1 MANNNVVILA
11 NDDKDKYSAKPPVF
25 SGEKFEYW
33 KDRIENYFMAYD
45 FDLWDTVVDGYSHPV
60 DERGVK
66 ISRSAMTDA
75 QKKAYKNHFKARSI
89 MLSAI
94 SYNEYEK
101 ITNKETVKSIFDSLQ
116 MTHEGNAQ
124 VRETKALALIQ
135 KYEAFKMEDDETIE
149 CSQDFRRLL
158 QDSEF

>member
-1 MANNNVVILA
+1 MANNNVGILA
-11 NDDKDKYSAKPPVF
+11 NDDKDKYSAKPLVF

-66 ISRSAMTDA
+66 IARSDMTND

-101 ITNKETVKSIFDSLQ
+101 ITNKETAKSIFDSLQ

-124 VRETKALALIQ
+124 VRETKALALI
-135 KYEAFKMEDDETIE
+135 
-149 CSQDFRRLL
+149 
-158 QDSEF
+158 